1 MQCCFDFEIG
11 TYNFAT
17 QLCNTIYFPHTYRE
31 TLMQVALHPGIV
43 RWSIVCRSVYQLE
56 GKANTSSTN
65 PEIPTNQNFL

>member
-11 TYNFAT
+11 TYSFAT

-43 RWSIVCRSVYQLE
+43 GALYVEVC
-56 GKANTSSTN
+56 TN
-65 PEIPTNQNFL
+65 